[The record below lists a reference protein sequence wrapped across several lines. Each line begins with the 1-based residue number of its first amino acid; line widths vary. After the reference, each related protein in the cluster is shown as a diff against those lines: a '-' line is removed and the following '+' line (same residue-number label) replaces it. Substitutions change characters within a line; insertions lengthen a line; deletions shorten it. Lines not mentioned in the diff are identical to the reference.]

1 MSQVQIF
8 TGVER
13 RRRWS
18 AEQKRAVVEAAFA
31 PGAVVAAVA
40 RQADINT
47 GLIYRWRRELRQGP
61 AGFAA
66 VVVSAVPDRAVAC
79 GVGDI
84 AVSIGAHI
92 RARIPS
98 AAPPELAAAVVK
110 ALVGRS
116 VGRSPGSGPGQAL
129 GEGG

>member
-1 MSQVQIF
+1 MSQVRII

-31 PGAVVAAVA
+31 PNAVVAEVA

-66 VVVSAVPDRAVAC
+66 VVVSGVPDRAVGC
-79 GVGDI
+79 GAGDI
-84 AVSIGAHI
+84 EVSIGGDI

-98 AAPPELAAAVVK
+98 SAAPALASAVVS
-110 ALVGRS
+110 ALVR
-116 VGRSPGSGPGQAL
+116 R
-129 GEGG
+129 